1 MERYDIKYSTVIQD
15 CVGNFPLVTVS
26 VDNSSLSG
34 YMYTLSN
41 RAESPVEEYS
51 LFRFSLTAVNSV
63 TRSVPSQLAMT
74 ATAEAGTCRI
84 TFILLVIVA
93 TFMMCLPQSA
103 PGSVQSLTVSSVSV
117 ASITIQWGRVNCQER
132 NGRVDGY
139 RVAYYPTFSS
149 NIAGDQVA
157 WRLSGTDDSDRVL
170 SANGLAPRTSY
181 TFDIQAS
188 NPHIDARGP
197 PAFITANTT
206 APQGKCDH
214 NIMEYMCTQCVHVI
228 SRPWFSPGWS
238 ALS

>member
-1 MERYDIKYSTVIQD
+1 MERYDINYNTIIQG
-15 CVGNFPLVTVS
+15 CVGNFPTVTVS

-34 YMYTLSN
+34 YMYSLSN
-41 RAESPVEEYS
+41 SAESPVEEYS
-51 LFRFSLTAVNSV
+51 LFQISVTAVNSV
-63 TRSVPSQLAMT
+63 TRSVPSQFAMT

-84 TFILLVIVA
+84 TFILLAMIA
-93 TFMMCLPQSA
+93 TITMRLPQSA

-117 ASITIQWGRVNCQER
+117 ASITVHWGRVNCQER
-132 NGRVDGY
+132 NGRIDGY

-149 NIAGDQVA
+149 NIAGDQVV
-157 WRLSGTDDSDRVL
+157 RRSSGTDDNDRVL

-181 TFDIQAS
+181 TFDVRAS

-197 PAFITANTT
+197 PALITANTT